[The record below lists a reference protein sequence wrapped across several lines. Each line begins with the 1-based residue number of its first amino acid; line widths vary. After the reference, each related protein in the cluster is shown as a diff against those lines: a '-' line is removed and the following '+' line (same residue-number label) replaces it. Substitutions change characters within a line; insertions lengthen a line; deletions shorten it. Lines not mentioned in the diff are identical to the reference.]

1 MCTPLKHP
9 TPGSG
14 IDRSN
19 SKLRKD
25 FLRLVGHHTKSN
37 KPACS
42 TSSPS
47 NMQAS
52 TRAFFSKTG
61 MKSFHRKQKSGE
73 SATSMQP
80 EASAPLDTESTALKL
95 PTVELID
102 VTEHRIPTPHDSSQT
117 SSDNGDSEEAQ
128 SDVELPTKVSEPFE
142 GLPEYRADSDSN
154 QDLIDHDFLQK
165 AFGITIGETQGGKKS
180 KSPVSVTARDPLTPP
195 ESEDEAFEME
205 IPIHLA
211 KDKRPELQ
219 VSIPANKSQL
229 NGSKD
234 LKLSAGNGKLLA
246 TPNTISPPSTSTTTR
261 SDKQFNGPTTARLS
275 IVSPLS
281 VVEMPKPRRPFSAL
295 SLEGMTAGVKSST
308 PPAKSATSNSS
319 EDISEQDGKSSNFCH
334 SPHSSMSSVNSDAA
348 STKMTR
354 NRGRCNS
361 SGNTLEIG
369 DVARN
374 TPKVIRSNTPIS
386 PWPMKS
392 LKDKQSVTSLKS
404 TVSAVNKNKPLPP
417 EPGQVSVRP
426 LNLGH
431 SPSRSSTMTNRQ
443 RVISSH
449 GYNGDSQV
457 YALNV
462 SRRGSKTAASLRSKY
477 TPKDLDALDDAFQRT
492 IPSHN
497 QVALSY
503 SSTSTPTLSQVTLA
517 LESQLDTIK
526 EDTPHH
532 STVLASV
539 SDPLQISRGPM
550 RMEPSRRAPPPPGY
564 RRPPSPPRTGS
575 PVQERVQERPQ
586 SQRRRFM
593 KRSATS
599 NHVITQMR
607 SGESGHQRRA
617 STTLVGSSSKANRI
631 LGKSGP
637 ATPPRME
644 RHGSGESNW
653 SSNDTPQMYTT
664 TSSPAMSADGSQSPE
679 GEQTSIPDAH
689 FEEIR
694 KRLELLSPKDD
705 PSRTFHAFH
714 NRHTSQA
721 FEKVVILKHDR
732 LEVVEEPF
740 KAPAR
745 SSGIKVPEYIAELE
759 APRSASPVELED
771 TQCPLPAELVA
782 SSPQPEKL
790 ETIEETLNE
799 NEVQPLERRGRV
811 DVPAPKSM
819 ALSEKA
825 RSLHSERSMKCRS
838 LASLAMSEIPD
849 LYAGIPT
856 PENKSQRPSMTPEEV
871 EQLISAD
878 AAERV
883 LLRILES
890 LENLQDL
897 FAAAEVS
904 RGFYRT
910 FKRHELHLIKNAL
923 WCMSP
928 AAWELREMS
937 VPFAELENGAVDYK
951 PSMYLRHYSRD
962 LYTMVKLK
970 SMILDHCKSF
980 LRVETISGLAGE
992 TDRSPYIDDAF
1003 WRVWTFC
1010 RIFGCGKG
1018 REDDIVGQMDWLRGG
1033 ILAKQQSS
1041 DTNTLALSD
1050 GVAMNSVIFNPP
1062 AGFGRGN
1069 AGGLTAEELYDMTEI
1084 WTCLGVLVRGYQGK
1098 RDQAREYGI
1107 FDGANIADGD
1117 VEKENATIGMLYLEY
1132 PSTFSANS
1140 GTEEWMY
1147 RILTLAPATI
1157 LEVAAPSTP
1166 TQHTFASARSQGL
1179 TSWNPPSQG
1188 ASRSQFLKEAVSRV
1202 YEEKMA
1208 LRRRP
1213 SLSAASS
1220 FSTLP
1225 QVASSPSQSTAP
1237 SSPDPALA
1245 ARQRC
1250 AVHAAEIR
1258 AKRQDPT
1265 YKDVP
1270 VSEERPMSNYP
1281 DVLAR
1286 LDALN
1291 SSSTTLPPMP
1301 KIPSLASRLSFRKPK
1316 VTITSPSKSK
1326 LKSSPLTSRTSSP
1339 AVSPSRKLGGIL
1351 GRSSHSSERLPLS
1364 ESVSSTEKLPL
1375 HPNSQPTPV
1384 IPSGPQVRDPVD
1396 VAVEK
1401 LIAMGF
1407 EEGKAKKALAET
1419 DSGNNINFEKAVK
1432 MLMKERDRKKV
1443 MNRLDRMG

>member
-1 MCTPLKHP
+1 
-9 TPGSG
+9 
-14 IDRSN
+14 
-19 SKLRKD
+19 
-25 FLRLVGHHTKSN
+25 
-37 KPACS
+37 
-42 TSSPS
+42 
-47 NMQAS
+47 
-52 TRAFFSKTG
+52 
-61 MKSFHRKQKSGE
+61 MKSFHRKQKSGG

-80 EASAPLDTESTALKL
+80 EPSAAPLNTESTALTL
-95 PTVELID
+95 PSVELID
-102 VTEHRIPTPHDSSQT
+102 VTEET
-117 SSDNGDSEEAQ
+117 SSTPDESFKSSSNNGDSEEVE
-128 SDVELPTKVSEPFE
+128 SVVELPTKMSEPFE
-142 GLPEYRADSDSN
+142 GLPDYRPDPDSN
-154 QDLIDHDFLQK
+154 QDLFDHEFLQK
-165 AFGITIGETQGGKKS
+165 AFGITMEENQGGKES
-180 KSPVSVTARDPLTPP
+180 DTPISATAGDPMTPP

-205 IPIHLA
+205 IPIQLA
-211 KDKRPELQ
+211 RDNRRPDLQ
-219 VSIPANKSQL
+219 VSIPDSKSQL
-229 NGSKD
+229 DASKPS
-234 LKLSAGNGKLLA
+234 KLSENNAKLLA

-261 SDKQFNGPTTARLS
+261 SDKQFKGPTAARLS

-295 SLEGMTAGVKSST
+295 SLEGMTAGAQSST

-348 STKMTR
+348 STKMTKD
-354 NRGRCNS
+354 RGACNS
-361 SGNTLEIG
+361 CGNTLESG
-369 DVARN
+369 DVAQKK
-374 TPKVIRSNTPIS
+374 PKVTRSSTS
-386 PWPMKS
+386 MSASPMKS
-392 LKDKQSVTSLKS
+392 LKDKQSVASFKS

-457 YALNV
+457 YGLNV
-462 SRRGSKTAASLRSKY
+462 SRRGSRTAASLRSKY

-492 IPSHN
+492 IPSHK

-517 LESQLDTIK
+517 LENQLDTIK
-526 EDTPHH
+526 EDSPNH
-532 STVLASV
+532 SIVLASV

-564 RRPPSPPRTGS
+564 RRPPSPPRTSS
-575 PVQERVQERPQ
+575 PVQESFE

-607 SGESGHQRRA
+607 SGESGHHRRA
-617 STTLVGSSSKANRI
+617 STAMVGSSSKANRI

-637 ATPPRME
+637 TTPPHME

-653 SSNDTPQMYTT
+653 SSNDSPQMYTA
-664 TSSPAMSADGSQSPE
+664 TSSPAMSADGSQTPE
-679 GEQTSIPDAH
+679 SEQTSIPDAH

-705 PSRTFHAFH
+705 PSTIFHAFH
-714 NRHTSQA
+714 HRHSSQA
-721 FEKVVILKHDR
+721 QEKVVILKHDR
-732 LEVVEEPF
+732 AEIVKEPS
-740 KAPAR
+740 KPPAR
-745 SSGIKVPEYIAELE
+745 LSGIKLPQHIAELE
-759 APRSASPVELED
+759 APRSPPPVELED
-771 TQCPLPAELVA
+771 TQRALPAELVA

-790 ETIEETLNE
+790 ETIEETLHE
-799 NEVQPLERRGRV
+799 NDAHPLERRGRI
-811 DVPAPKSM
+811 DVPAPKSV
-819 ALSEKA
+819 APSDKA
-825 RSLHSERSMKCRS
+825 RSLHSERSVKCRS

-856 PENKSQRPSMTPEEV
+856 PETKSQRPSMTPEEV

-910 FKRHELHLIKNAL
+910 FKRHELPLIKNAL

-951 PSMYLRHYSRD
+951 PSMYLRHYTRD
-962 LYTMVKLK
+962 LFTMVKLK

-1033 ILAKQQSS
+1033 VLAKQQST

-1050 GVAMNSVIFNPP
+1050 GVAMNSVLFNPP
-1062 AGFGRGN
+1062 NGFGRGN
-1069 AGGLTAEELYDMTEI
+1069 SGGLTADELYDMTEI

-1098 RDQAREYGI
+1098 REQAREYGI
-1107 FDGANIADGD
+1107 FDGASIADGD
-1117 VEKENATIGMLYLEY
+1117 VEKENSTIG
-1132 PSTFSANS
+1132 T
-1140 GTEEWMY
+1140 
-1147 RILTLAPATI
+1147 
-1157 LEVAAPSTP
+1157 
-1166 TQHTFASARSQGL
+1166 
-1179 TSWNPPSQG
+1179 
-1188 ASRSQFLKEAVSRV
+1188 
-1202 YEEKMA
+1202 
-1208 LRRRP
+1208 
-1213 SLSAASS
+1213 
-1220 FSTLP
+1220 
-1225 QVASSPSQSTAP
+1225 
-1237 SSPDPALA
+1237 
-1245 ARQRC
+1245 
-1250 AVHAAEIR
+1250 
-1258 AKRQDPT
+1258 
-1265 YKDVP
+1265 
-1270 VSEERPMSNYP
+1270 
-1281 DVLAR
+1281 
-1286 LDALN
+1286 
-1291 SSSTTLPPMP
+1291 
-1301 KIPSLASRLSFRKPK
+1301 
-1316 VTITSPSKSK
+1316 
-1326 LKSSPLTSRTSSP
+1326 
-1339 AVSPSRKLGGIL
+1339 
-1351 GRSSHSSERLPLS
+1351 
-1364 ESVSSTEKLPL
+1364 
-1375 HPNSQPTPV
+1375 
-1384 IPSGPQVRDPVD
+1384 
-1396 VAVEK
+1396 
-1401 LIAMGF
+1401 
-1407 EEGKAKKALAET
+1407 
-1419 DSGNNINFEKAVK
+1419 
-1432 MLMKERDRKKV
+1432 
-1443 MNRLDRMG
+1443 

>member
-1 MCTPLKHP
+1 
-9 TPGSG
+9 
-14 IDRSN
+14 
-19 SKLRKD
+19 
-25 FLRLVGHHTKSN
+25 
-37 KPACS
+37 
-42 TSSPS
+42 
-47 NMQAS
+47 
-52 TRAFFSKTG
+52 
-61 MKSFHRKQKSGE
+61 
-73 SATSMQP
+73 MQP
-80 EASAPLDTESTALKL
+80 EPSAPPNTESNGPKL
-95 PTVELID
+95 PSVELID
-102 VTEHRIPTPHDSSQT
+102 VTEQRIATPHDSSRI
-117 SSDNGDSEEAQ
+117 SGDDGDSEEAQ
-128 SDVELPTKVSEPFE
+128 SVVEFPTKVSEPFE
-142 GLPEYRADSDSN
+142 GLPEYLADPNPN
-154 QDLIDHDFLQK
+154 QDLIDHEFLQK
-165 AFGITIGETQGGKKS
+165 AFGITMGETQGGKKS
-180 KSPVSVTARDPLTPP
+180 ESPISVTAGDPMTPP
-195 ESEDEAFEME
+195 ESEDEAFEMDV
-205 IPIHLA
+205 PIHLA
-211 KDKRPELQ
+211 KEKRPELQ
-219 VSIPANKSQL
+219 VSIPANKSQSD
-229 NGSKD
+229 GSKD
-234 LKLSAGNGKLLA
+234 LKLSAGNGKLLL
-246 TPNTISPPSTSTTTR
+246 TPNTISPPSTSTTAR
-261 SDKQFNGPTTARLS
+261 SDKQFSGPPTAQLS
-275 IVSPLS
+275 VVSPLS

-295 SLEGMTAGVKSST
+295 SLEGITAGVKSST

-334 SPHSSMSSVNSDAA
+334 SPHSSMSSVNSDRA

-354 NRGRCNS
+354 DRGRCHS
-361 SGNTLEIG
+361 SANTLESG

-374 TPKVIRSNTPIS
+374 TPKVRQGNTSTTPS
-386 PWPMKS
+386 PMKS
-392 LKDKQSVTSLKS
+392 LKNNQSVASFRS

-457 YALNV
+457 YALNI

-503 SSTSTPTLSQVTLA
+503 SSSSTPTLSQVTLA

-532 STVLASV
+532 ATILASV

-564 RRPPSPPRTGS
+564 RRPPSPPRSDS
-575 PVQERVQERPQ
+575 PVQDRVQERPE

-617 STTLVGSSSKANRI
+617 SSAMVGSSSKANRI

-644 RHGSGESNW
+644 RQASGESHW
-653 SSNDTPQMYTT
+653 SQNDSPQMYTS
-664 TSSPAMSADGSQSPE
+664 TSSPTGSADGSQTPE
-679 GEQTSIPDAH
+679 SEQTSIPDAH

-694 KRLELLSPKDD
+694 KRLELLRPKDD
-705 PSRTFHAFH
+705 PSKTFHAFH
-714 NRHTSQA
+714 NRNTSQA

-732 LEVVEEPF
+732 AEVVEEHF

-745 SSGIKVPEYIAELE
+745 SSAIKLHEHIAELE
-759 APRSASPVELED
+759 APGTASPVELED
-771 TQCPLPAELVA
+771 TQRPLAAELVA

-799 NEVQPLERRGRV
+799 NDAYPPKRRGRI
-811 DVPAPKSM
+811 DVPGPKS
-819 ALSEKA
+819 AAPSEKA
-825 RSLHSERSMKCRS
+825 RSLHSERSVKCRS

-849 LYAGIPT
+849 LYASIPT
-856 PENKSQRPSMTPEEV
+856 PESKSQRPSMTPEEV

-937 VPFAELENGAVDYK
+937 VPFAELQNGAVDYK
-951 PSMYLRHYSRD
+951 PAMYLRHYSKD

-980 LRVETISGLAGE
+980 LRVDTISGLAGE

-1033 ILAKQQSS
+1033 VLAKQQIT

-1050 GVAMNSVIFNPP
+1050 GVSMNSVLFNPP
-1062 AGFGRGN
+1062 TGFGRGN

-1117 VEKENATIGMLYLEY
+1117 VEKENATIGML
-1132 PSTFSANS
+1132 
-1140 GTEEWMY
+1140 
-1147 RILTLAPATI
+1147 
-1157 LEVAAPSTP
+1157 
-1166 TQHTFASARSQGL
+1166 
-1179 TSWNPPSQG
+1179 
-1188 ASRSQFLKEAVSRV
+1188 
-1202 YEEKMA
+1202 
-1208 LRRRP
+1208 
-1213 SLSAASS
+1213 
-1220 FSTLP
+1220 
-1225 QVASSPSQSTAP
+1225 
-1237 SSPDPALA
+1237 
-1245 ARQRC
+1245 
-1250 AVHAAEIR
+1250 
-1258 AKRQDPT
+1258 
-1265 YKDVP
+1265 
-1270 VSEERPMSNYP
+1270 
-1281 DVLAR
+1281 
-1286 LDALN
+1286 
-1291 SSSTTLPPMP
+1291 
-1301 KIPSLASRLSFRKPK
+1301 
-1316 VTITSPSKSK
+1316 
-1326 LKSSPLTSRTSSP
+1326 
-1339 AVSPSRKLGGIL
+1339 
-1351 GRSSHSSERLPLS
+1351 
-1364 ESVSSTEKLPL
+1364 SV
-1375 HPNSQPTPV
+1375 
-1384 IPSGPQVRDPVD
+1384 
-1396 VAVEK
+1396 
-1401 LIAMGF
+1401 
-1407 EEGKAKKALAET
+1407 
-1419 DSGNNINFEKAVK
+1419 
-1432 MLMKERDRKKV
+1432 
-1443 MNRLDRMG
+1443 